1 MRSRIGSGANQL
13 LTPWGWGYK
22 VVKAAFQFLMGDCGN
37 PIYKEYVR
45 QHELILEAHG
55 GEDPKTWRWIPTHE
69 LLLSS
74 PGIEVAARPW
84 LYIELHL
91 ADSREWR
98 LCREALKG
106 GFEGRL

>member
-1 MRSRIGSGANQL
+1 M
-13 LTPWGWGYK
+13 
-22 VVKAAFQFLMGDCGN
+22 KAAFQFLMGDCGN

-45 QHELILEAHG
+45 QHELILEAHD
-55 GEDPKTWRWIPTHE
+55 GEDPKTWRWTPTHE

-84 LYIELHL
+84 LYPELHL
-91 ADSREWR
+91 ADSREGR

-106 GFEGRL
+106 GEGFEGRRSFQGRL